1 MTHENTRQV
10 KVGNVLIDGGAPV
23 AIQSMSTFNPVN
35 TEYAAAQI
43 NALHEAGADIVRVA
57 VPDKKAA
64 EALKALREKV
74 SVPLVADIHF
84 DYRLAITA
92 MESGI
97 DALRINPGNI
107 GKMENVI
114 KVVDMA
120 KKVHIPIRVGI
131 NAGSLPEKILDE
143 FGGHPTAEGMVEGA
157 LTHVRILEQEGFR
170 DIVISV
176 KSSDVPM
183 MVKANRIL
191 ADKVEYPLHLG
202 VTEAGTLYR
211 GTVKSAIGIG
221 SLLLDGIGDTV
232 RISLTDDPLKEVR
245 AAKEILSSVGIQQYG
260 PVLISCP
267 TCGRTQ
273 VNLIDMAKE
282 VEEKIK
288 RFKKPIKVAVMGCA
302 VNGPGEA
309 READFGIAGGV
320 GSGLVF
326 RKGKVIRSVPENEL
340 IDALMEEIEKFETE
354 GEN

>member
-1 MTHENTRQV
+1 
-10 KVGNVLIDGGAPV
+10 
-23 AIQSMSTFNPVN
+23 
-35 TEYAAAQI
+35 
-43 NALHEAGADIVRVA
+43 
-57 VPDKKAA
+57 
-64 EALKALREKV
+64 
-74 SVPLVADIHF
+74 
-84 DYRLAITA
+84 

-221 SLLLDGIGDTV
+221 SLLLTALRHRT
-232 RISLTDDPLKEVR
+232 RIFDR
-245 AAKEILSSVGIQQYG
+245 
-260 PVLISCP
+260 
-267 TCGRTQ
+267 
-273 VNLIDMAKE
+273 
-282 VEEKIK
+282 
-288 RFKKPIKVAVMGCA
+288 
-302 VNGPGEA
+302 
-309 READFGIAGGV
+309 
-320 GSGLVF
+320 
-326 RKGKVIRSVPENEL
+326 
-340 IDALMEEIEKFETE
+340 
-354 GEN
+354 

>member
-10 KVGNVLIDGGAPV
+10 KVGNVLIGGGAPV

-35 TEYAAAQI
+35 T
-43 NALHEAGADIVRVA
+43 
-57 VPDKKAA
+57 

-232 RISLTDDPLKEVR
+232 RVSLTDDPLKEVR

>member
-1 MTHENTRQV
+1 
-10 KVGNVLIDGGAPV
+10 
-23 AIQSMSTFNPVN
+23 
-35 TEYAAAQI
+35 
-43 NALHEAGADIVRVA
+43 
-57 VPDKKAA
+57 
-64 EALKALREKV
+64 
-74 SVPLVADIHF
+74 
-84 DYRLAITA
+84 
-92 MESGI
+92 
-97 DALRINPGNI
+97 
-107 GKMENVI
+107 MENVI

-245 AAKEILSSVGIQQYG
+245 V
-260 PVLISCP
+260 
-267 TCGRTQ
+267 T
-273 VNLIDMAKE
+273 
-282 VEEKIK
+282 
-288 RFKKPIKVAVMGCA
+288 KKY
-302 VNGPGEA
+302 
-309 READFGIAGGV
+309 
-320 GSGLVF
+320 
-326 RKGKVIRSVPENEL
+326 
-340 IDALMEEIEKFETE
+340 
-354 GEN
+354 